1 MPLLQRAASD
11 SSVAKV
17 PKTRKFLMYRS
28 RIKASIERAAGLGQ
42 DSLESQCDKG
52 RAWHL
57 QTHFVCIIQRAEVG
71 QSPLIDRGAKED
83 QADHQ
88 QCGGPSWFRQP
99 QLDKEGNILM
109 MRFNIFRE
117 MVVDREGSW
126 PRQPRLASALWRLLA
141 GSKAGKAR
149 WGSESSSGGELRCR
163 LERGSAQL
171 G

>member
-1 MPLLQRAASD
+1 M
-11 SSVAKV
+11 
-17 PKTRKFLMYRS
+17 F
-28 RIKASIERAAGLGQ
+28 
-42 DSLESQCDKG
+42 
-52 RAWHL
+52 
-57 QTHFVCIIQRAEVG
+57 
-71 QSPLIDRGAKED
+71 DRGAKED

-126 PRQPRLASALWRLLA
+126 PRQPRLASALRRLLA

-163 LERGSAQL
+163 LEGGSAQL